1 MRAVVVLSGG
11 QDSAL
16 CLALAVKK
24 YGPREVAAITFAYGQ
39 RHSIE
44 TKFARRLARH
54 FGVAAHKV
62 VKLDFYR
69 DITTNALLDPTM
81 KIRESPSPKAKSKN
95 GSLNSNLRLRL
106 PTSTQSPPN
115 TVVEGRNAFFLM
127 AAAVW
132 AKSLGATDV
141 YTGVSQADYSGYP
154 DCRAVFIRAQQRAIR
169 LALDFPIRI
178 VTPFMRKTKAEEWAL
193 AAKLGVFDLI
203 ANGTVTC
210 YNGIPGKGCG
220 RCPACRLRNR
230 GLKEY
235 ERSLR
240 GR

>member
-1 MRAVVVLSGG
+1 MKAVVVLSGG
-11 QDSAL
+11 QDSAT

-24 YGPREVAAITFAYGQ
+24 YGAREVAASTFGYCQ
-39 RHSIE
+39 RRSIE
-44 TKFARRLARH
+44 TKFARRLAKR
-54 FGVAAHKV
+54 FGIGAHKV
-62 VKLDFYR
+62 VRFGFYK
-69 DITTNALLDPTM
+69 DLTTNALFDPTIEI
-81 KIRESPSPKAKSKN
+81 KDGRRK
-95 GSLNSNLRLRL
+95 
-106 PTSTQSPPN
+106 TQDARTPPN

-132 AKSLGATDV
+132 AKTLSAKVL
-141 YTGVSQADYSGYP
+141 YTGVSQTDFSGYP
-154 DCRAVFIRAQQRAIR
+154 DCRAVFIRAQEKAIR

-178 VTPFMRKTKAEEWAL
+178 VTPFMKMTKADEWAL
-193 AAKLGVFDLI
+193 AAKLGIFDLI
-203 ANGTVTC
+203 ANETVTC

-220 RCPACRLRNR
+220 RCPACKLRNR

>member
-1 MRAVVVLSGG
+1 MKAVVVLSGG
-11 QDSAL
+11 QDSAT

-24 YGPREVAAITFAYGQ
+24 YGAREVAAITFEYGQ
-39 RHSIE
+39 RHAVE
-44 TKFARRLARH
+44 TKFAKRLAKR
-54 FGVAAHKV
+54 FGIGAHKV
-62 VKLDFYR
+62 VRFGFYK
-69 DITTNALLDPTM
+69 DLTTNALFDPTIEI
-81 KIRESPSPKAKSKN
+81 KDGRRKTKDA
-95 GSLNSNLRLRL
+95 R
-106 PTSTQSPPN
+106 TPPN

-132 AKSLGATDV
+132 AKTLGAKV
-141 YTGVSQADYSGYP
+141 LYTGVSQTDFSGYP
-154 DCRAVFIRAQQRAIR
+154 DCRAVFIRAQEKAIR
-169 LALDFPIRI
+169 LALDFPVRI
-178 VTPFMRKTKAEEWAL
+178 VTPFMKMTKADEWAL

-203 ANGTVTC
+203 ANETVTC

-220 RCPACRLRNR
+220 CCPACKLRNR

>member
-1 MRAVVVLSGG
+1 MKAVVVLSGG
-11 QDSAL
+11 QDSAT

-24 YGPREVAAITFAYGQ
+24 YGAAAVAAITFSYGQ
-39 RHSIE
+39 RHAIE
-44 TKFARRLARH
+44 TTYAKRLARR
-54 FGVAAHKV
+54 FGIAAHKV
-62 VKLDFYR
+62 VRLGFYK
-69 DITTNALLDPTM
+69 DLTLSALLDSSL
-81 KIRESPSPKAKSKN
+81 KIRRPKAPLSA
-95 GSLNSNLRLRL
+95 SASHLRL
-106 PTSTQSPPN
+106 PPPN
-115 TVVEGRNAFFLM
+115 TVVEGRNAFFLL

-132 AKSLGATDV
+132 AKSLGAKV
-141 YTGVSQADYSGYP
+141 LYTGVSQADYSGYP
-154 DCRAVFIRAQQRAIR
+154 DCREAFVKAQEKAIR

-178 VTPFMRKTKAEEWAL
+178 CTPFMKMTKRDEWAL
-193 AAKLGVFDLI
+193 AAKLGIFDLI
-203 ANGTVTC
+203 ANDTVTC

>member
-1 MRAVVVLSGG
+1 MKAVVVLSGG
-11 QDSAL
+11 QDSAT

-24 YGPREVAAITFAYGQ
+24 YGVREVAAITFEYGQ
-39 RHSIE
+39 RHAVE
-44 TKFARRLARH
+44 TKFARRLAKR
-54 FGVAAHKV
+54 FGIGAHKV
-62 VKLDFYR
+62 VRFGFYK
-69 DITTNALLDPTM
+69 DLTTNALFDPTIEI
-81 KIRESPSPKAKSKN
+81 KDGRRKTKDA
-95 GSLNSNLRLRL
+95 R
-106 PTSTQSPPN
+106 TPPN

-132 AKSLGATDV
+132 AKTLGAKV
-141 YTGVSQADYSGYP
+141 LYTGVSQTDFSGYP
-154 DCRAVFIRAQQRAIR
+154 DCRAVFIRAQEKAIR
-169 LALDFPIRI
+169 LALDFPVRI
-178 VTPFMRKTKAEEWAL
+178 VTPFMKMTKADEWAL

-203 ANGTVTC
+203 ANETVTC

-220 RCPACRLRNR
+220 RCPACKLRNR

>member
-1 MRAVVVLSGG
+1 MKAIVVLSGG
-11 QDSAL
+11 QDSAT

-24 YGPREVAAITFAYGQ
+24 YGAEEVAAITFGYGQ
-39 RHSIE
+39 RHSVE
-44 TKFARRLARH
+44 TKYARRLAKR
-54 FGVAAHKV
+54 FGIAAHKV
-62 VKLDFYR
+62 VKLGFYG
-69 DITTNALLDPTM
+69 DLTTNALLDPTM
-81 KIRESPSPKAKSKN
+81 KIRRR
-95 GSLNSNLRLRL
+95 RL
-106 PTSTQSPPN
+106 SPPN
-115 TVVEGRNAFFLM
+115 TVVEGRNAFFLL
-127 AAAVW
+127 AASVW
-132 AKSLGATDV
+132 AKTLGATEL

-154 DCRAVFIRAQQRAIR
+154 DCRAVFIRTQQKAIR

-210 YNGIPGKGCG
+210 YNGIPGRGCG
-220 RCPACRLRNR
+220 RCPACKLRNR
-230 GLKEY
+230 GLREY